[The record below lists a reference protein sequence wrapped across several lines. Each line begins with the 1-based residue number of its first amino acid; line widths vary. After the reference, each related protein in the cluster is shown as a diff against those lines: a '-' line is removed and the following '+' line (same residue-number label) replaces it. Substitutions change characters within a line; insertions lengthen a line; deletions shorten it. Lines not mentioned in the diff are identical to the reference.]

1 MQFRRNKPKV
11 DALKIVIVGAGE
23 VGYHI
28 AHRLSEEHKQ
38 VVVIDQN
45 PDRLQRLEES
55 MDVQTL
61 LGSGASPSVLQ
72 EAGASDADIFV
83 AVTDSDETNIISC
96 LFANVIAP
104 KATKLAR
111 IRNEEYSAYPELLGG
126 ASLNISMLVNPE
138 VEIVRTIDRLLTL
151 PGAVEYG
158 EFADRRIRMVGMR
171 VDSGPLVGEPLFRF
185 RQIIGDSGIM
195 VGAIARD
202 NTLIVPS
209 GSDEIRQGDVV
220 YFVYRP
226 ASLRH
231 LLRGLNRARGFISTA
246 CIFGG
251 GNIGVHLARLFETK
265 GIATKLIDNNAGRC
279 EKLADLLDKTLV
291 LHGDGTD
298 RNLLEEEH
306 IADMDAFIAVTG
318 DEESNI
324 LSCLLAKSLGVKE
337 TVVRV
342 NKPEYLPLVKS
353 IGIEHS
359 VSPRLS
365 AVNSILQYIRQGK
378 VLSSVSVGGE
388 AAEVL
393 EVLVQDDSD
402 LVLRPVSGLG
412 LPRGAL
418 LMAVVRGEDA
428 FIPSGQTVIESGDRI
443 VLLALRKTITQV
455 EEVLAQKR
463 SRNV

>member
-1 MQFRRNKPKV
+1 MFFRRGRPRVETLKV
-11 DALKIVIVGAGE
+11 VIVGAGE

-28 AHRLSEEHKQ
+28 AHRLSDEHKQ
-38 VVVIDQN
+38 VVVIDQR
-45 PDRLQRLEES
+45 PDRLQRLEET
-55 MDVQTL
+55 MDVQTV
-61 LGSGASPSVLQ
+61 LGSGASPTVLR
-72 EAGASDADIFV
+72 EAGAGDASIFL
-83 AVTDSDETNIISC
+83 AVTDSDETNIMAC
-96 LFANVIAP
+96 LFANAIAP

-158 EFADRRIRMVGMR
+158 EFAERRIRMVGMK
-171 VDSGPLVGEPLFRF
+171 VDDGPLLDRPLLNF
-185 RQIIGDSGIM
+185 RQIIGDDGIM

-209 GSDEIRQGDVV
+209 GNDTIRHGDVV

-226 ASLRH
+226 ASQRN
-231 LLRGLNRARGFISTA
+231 LLHGLNRTRGFINSA

-251 GNIGVHLARLFETK
+251 GNIGVRLARLFEAK
-265 GIATKLIDNNAGRC
+265 GITVKLIDSSGERC
-279 EKLADLLDKTLV
+279 LKIAELLDKTLV
-291 LHGDGTD
+291 LHGDATD
-298 RNLLEEEH
+298 RSLLEEEH
-306 IADMDAFIAVTG
+306 IPAMDAFVAVTG

-324 LSCLLAKSLGVKE
+324 LSCLLAKSLGIKE
-337 TVVRV
+337 TVARV
-342 NKPEYLPLVKS
+342 NKPEYLPLVES
-353 IGIEHS
+353 IGIQHS
-359 VSPRLS
+359 VSPRHS

-393 EVLVQDDSD
+393 EALVPEDSA
-402 LVLRPVSGLG
+402 LAGCAVSALG

-418 LMAVVRGEDA
+418 LMAVLRGEDA
-428 FIPSGQTVIESGDRI
+428 FIPTGRTVIETGDRI
-443 VLLALRKTITQV
+443 VLLVLRDTITSV
-455 EEVLAQKR
+455 EAVLTRKQDKR
-463 SRNV
+463 P